1 MFTPTHTHTHM
12 LLTTC
17 HKNATKRCIIL
28 ALVRLLTSDKR
39 NVHSTQTHILW
50 PPESSWQN
58 STKRCITLIALVK
71 LLSSKIMFTAPAHTF
86 FDHLLKDGSSWQNA
100 TERCII
106 LIALVR
112 LLSSDK
118 HNVYS
123 TRTHSLTAWVILAE
137 CYRKMYD
144 LDCISEALKL
154 RQAKCSQHAHTH
166 THSLA
171 ERWVILAYRCIHLIN
186 YLSHQDHVPS
196 LPPKAWL

>member
-28 ALVRLLTSDKR
+28 ALVRLLTSDKH

-123 TRTHSLTAWVILAE
+123 TRTHTHSLTTWVILAV

-144 LDCISEALKL
+144 LDCISEVLKL
-154 RQAKCSQHAHTH
+154 RQA
-166 THSLA
+166 
-171 ERWVILAYRCIHLIN
+171 
-186 YLSHQDHVPS
+186 
-196 LPPKAWL
+196 